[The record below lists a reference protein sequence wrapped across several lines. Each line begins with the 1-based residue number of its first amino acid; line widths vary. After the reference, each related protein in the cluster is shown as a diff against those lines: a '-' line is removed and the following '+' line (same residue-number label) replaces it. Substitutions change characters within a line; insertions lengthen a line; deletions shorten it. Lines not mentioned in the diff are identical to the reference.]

1 MAVNSVPPHLSNA
14 LKVDHD
20 SSIPPF
26 LPCLLGFL
34 ASFIGS
40 LLSFGEATSFNLM
53 WNLVRR
59 LGWLGQNV
67 SFAKGVVYSMVTTY
81 ASDFFGTK

>member
-20 SSIPPF
+20 SSTPPYV
-26 LPCLLGFL
+26 PCLLAFL
-34 ASFIGS
+34 ASFIGG
-40 LLSFGEATSFNLM
+40 LLSFGEATAFNLM

>member
-20 SSIPPF
+20 SSIPPIV
-26 LPCLLGFL
+26 PCLLAFL

-40 LLSFGEATSFNLM
+40 LLNFGAATVFNLV

-59 LGWLGQNV
+59 VGLLGDDV
-67 SFAKGVVYSMVTTY
+67 SFAKGVTYSMVTPQC
-81 ASDFFGTK
+81 S